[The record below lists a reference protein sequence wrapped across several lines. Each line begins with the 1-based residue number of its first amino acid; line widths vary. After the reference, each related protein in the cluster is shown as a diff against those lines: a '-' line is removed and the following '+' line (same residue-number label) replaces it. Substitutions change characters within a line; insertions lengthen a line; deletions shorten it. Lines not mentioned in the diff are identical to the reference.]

1 VRRFCPPPDILVP
14 QLETLFASWKDVQCS
29 LDPTRGPLFS
39 DSAQKQAKLIIRVAQ
54 LGLISD
60 PPGYALYYKMGVD
73 PDGLPYYRCVRGTN
87 SVEGGIH
94 MVIRRTFG
102 SLRASPELSDAL
114 LCNIRHRQN
123 AHVGYF
129 NKTGKHW
136 KSHYDDWKRDEIV
149 ELAAEAGIAPSFP
162 IPDVLA
168 TRVVTDETF
177 GTIAIPDSLIAQY
190 HLQPSVTEMSTPHLI
205 DNIPAHLTTKLSTK
219 PLSSYMFLAK
229 CQKTMHA
236 VVPIHTSGEYNLF
249 NHLLGSGLYFI
260 PSNKAPAA
268 ANTARLVDFNKLTI
282 KWNEIVDERAVM
294 IPDQNKV
301 DKIYYKLPEQLERH
315 HKLWVQARGTRAT
328 LVNTTKARSGITR
341 ILSDPTHVSHVLPA
355 ILPEVGV
362 KGTTRI
368 TIPLPTKTYNVSPIS
383 DIHMSDVPSV
393 AGSSTAGSSH
403 QAAVKKRSERQCAS
417 CRDHKCNKASTC
429 AGRGGRSLCKCTDH
443 PIVKNPCARTS

>member
-1 VRRFCPPPDILVP
+1 
-14 QLETLFASWKDVQCS
+14 VQCS
-29 LDPTRGPLFS
+29 LDPKRGPLFS
-39 DSAQKQAKLIIRVAQ
+39 DSACKQAKSIIRVAQ

-136 KSHYDDWKRDEIV
+136 KNHYDDWKRDEIV
-149 ELAAEAGIAPSFP
+149 ELAAEAGIMPSFP
-162 IPDVLA
+162 IPDILA

-177 GTIAIPDSLIAQY
+177 GIIAIPDSLIAKY
-190 HLQPSVTEMSTPHLI
+190 HLQQSAVAEIPTPHLI

-219 PLSSYMFLAK
+219 PLSSYEFLAK
-229 CQKTMHA
+229 CQRTMHA
-236 VVPIHTSGEYNLF
+236 VVPIHTTGEYNLF
-249 NHLLGSGLYFI
+249 NHLLESGLYFVI
-260 PSNKAPAA
+260 SNKTPVV

-282 KWNEIVDERAVM
+282 KWNDTVDERAAM
-294 IPDQNKV
+294 IPNQTKA
-301 DKIYYKLPEQLERH
+301 DKIYYKLPEQLEHH
-315 HKLWVQARGTRAT
+315 HKLWVHARGTRAT
-328 LVNTTKARSGITR
+328 LVNTTKVRSGITR
-341 ILSDPTHVSHVLPA
+341 ILSDSAHVFHVLPA
-355 ILPEVGV
+355 IMPQAGATEA
-362 KGTTRI
+362 TRI
-368 TIPLPTKTYNVSPIS
+368 SIPKSSNVSPIS
-383 DIHMSDVPSV
+383 DIHSSDMPSV
-393 AGSSTAGSSH
+393 VGSVAAGSSH
-403 QAAVKKRSERQCAS
+403 QAAGKKRSERHCAS
-417 CRDHKCNKASTC
+417 CRDHKCDRAITC

-443 PIVKNPCARTS
+443 PITKNPRVRTT